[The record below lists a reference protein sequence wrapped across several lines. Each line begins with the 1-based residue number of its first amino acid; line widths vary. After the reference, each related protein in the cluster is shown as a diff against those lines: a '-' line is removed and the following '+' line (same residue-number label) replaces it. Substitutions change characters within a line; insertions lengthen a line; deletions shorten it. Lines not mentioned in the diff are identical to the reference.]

1 MINPSKTTENTAVD
15 VDGTN
20 WSDMQSTGQE
30 VSNQALEVS
39 LIEILTQL
47 AYRKRLIAKV
57 TGIAVLIGLILCF
70 VLPAKYTAT
79 IKIMTPQQ
87 SSSAATLMS
96 QLSASGAGSL
106 AALAG
111 GGGLSALKDPNTL
124 YVGLLNSRPI
134 ADAII
139 HKFNLN
145 QQYHAKD
152 MTGARKKLAGYTDI
166 VSEKT
171 GLIAVSVTDRDK
183 KRAAAMA
190 NEYPDQLRILTKT
203 LALTEASQRRLFYEE
218 QMNQAKESLLSAEL
232 AFQQVQQKKGL
243 VQPEDQAKAVI
254 ESIAALHAKIAAKQV
269 EVEALRSYST
279 ERSPELQITESE
291 LSSLQAEASK
301 LEQQS
306 HSSSF
311 GDFGLADVP
320 GAGLEYLR
328 AEHDAKYTQ
337 ALFDLLLKQYDAARL
352 DESKEAAI
360 IQIVEPAIEPDQ
372 KSSPKRALIILLS
385 TILGLFAGCAFAV
398 IAWWKG
404 LMQADPQTAK
414 RFHELRYALTGRRA
428 ANL

>member
-1 MINPSKTTENTAVD
+1 MTAQ
-15 VDGTN
+15 GSIT
-20 WSDMQSTGQE
+20 MEPGTGQDGVHSKE
-30 VSNQALEVS
+30 VSNQALELG
-39 LIEILTQL
+39 LIEVLTQL
-47 AYRKRLIAKV
+47 AYRKWLIAKV
-57 TGIAVLIGLILCF
+57 TGVSVLIGLILCF

-96 QLSASGAGSL
+96 QFSASGAGSL
-106 AALAG
+106 AILAG
-111 GGGLSALKDPNTL
+111 GGLNALKDPNSL
-124 YVGLLNSRPI
+124 YIGLLNSRPI

-145 QQYHAKD
+145 QQYQAKD
-152 MTGARKKLAGYTDI
+152 MTGARRKLAEDTVI

-171 GLIAVSVTDRDK
+171 GLIAVSVTDVDK
-183 KRAAAMA
+183 KRAAAIA
-190 NEYPDQLRILTKT
+190 NEYPDQLRILSKT
-203 LALTEASQRRLFYEE
+203 LTLTEASQRRMYYEE
-218 QMNQAKESLLSAEL
+218 QMNQAKEALLSAEF

-243 VQPEDQAKAVI
+243 VQPVDQARAVI

-279 ERSPELQITESE
+279 ERSPELQFAESE

-311 GDFGLADVP
+311 GDIGLADVP

-337 ALFDLLLKQYDAARL
+337 AFFDLLLKQYDAARL
-352 DESKEAAI
+352 DEAKEAAI
-360 IQIVEPAIEPDQ
+360 IQVVEPAIEPDH
-372 KSSPKRALIILLS
+372 KSSPKRALILFLFVIGGFLS
-385 TILGLFAGCAFAV
+385 GSFLGL
-398 IAWWKG
+398 IWWWKEIAQSNPDNARQFRDLRVAVFG
-404 LMQADPQTAK
+404 K
-414 RFHELRYALTGRRA
+414 R
-428 ANL
+428 

>member
-1 MINPSKTTENTAVD
+1 MTAQGSITMD
-15 VDGTN
+15 PE
-20 WSDMQSTGQE
+20 TGQDGIHLTE
-30 VSNQALEVS
+30 MSNQALEVS
-39 LIEILTQL
+39 LIEVLTQL

-57 TGIAVLIGLILCF
+57 TGVAALIGLILCF

-96 QLSASGAGSL
+96 QFSASGAGSL
-106 AALAG
+106 AVLAG
-111 GGGLSALKDPNTL
+111 GGLNALKDPNTL
-124 YVGLLNSRPI
+124 YIGLLNSRPI
-134 ADAII
+134 ADGII

-152 MTGARKKLAGYTDI
+152 MTGARKKLAEDTAI
-166 VSEKT
+166 VSDKT
-171 GLIAVSVTDRDK
+171 GLIVITVTDKDK
-183 KRAAAMA
+183 KRAAAIA
-190 NEYPDQLRILTKT
+190 NEYPDQLRILSKT
-203 LALTEASQRRLFYEE
+203 LTLTEASQRRLYYEE
-218 QMNQAKESLLSAEL
+218 QMNQAKEALLSAEL
-232 AFQQVQQKKGL
+232 AFQQVQQKKGM

-279 ERSPELQITESE
+279 ERSPELQFAESE

-311 GDFGLADVP
+311 GDIGLADVP

-337 ALFDLLLKQYDAARL
+337 AFFDLLLKQYDAARL
-352 DESKEAAI
+352 DEAKEAAI
-360 IQIVEPAIEPDQ
+360 IQVVEPAIEPDR
-372 KSSPKRALIILLS
+372 KSSPKTALIVILFASGGFLAGCF
-385 TILGLFAGCAFAV
+385 LGL
-398 IAWWKG
+398 ISWWKKLVQSNPENARQFQD
-404 LMQADPQTAK
+404 LMVAVFGK
-414 RFHELRYALTGRRA
+414 R
-428 ANL
+428 